1 MEEEKKKDEMEEQN
15 PKTPVGDGKKDEAGK
30 DPEPAPDKDP
40 LDEIKSAYEA
50 KLEEEK
56 KKAEALEAKIA
67 KREAVIADLL
77 NGEAKE
83 SMPTAFE
90 KIVERRNRQRKF

>member
-1 MEEEKKKDEMEEQN
+1 MEEENKDEIKEQK
-15 PKTPVGDGKKDEAGK
+15 PETTVGDGKKDEEGK
-30 DPEPAPDKDP
+30 DHEPATDKDP

>member
-1 MEEEKKKDEMEEQN
+1 MEEENKNEIKEQK
-15 PKTPVGDGKKDEAGK
+15 PETPVGDGKKDEEGK
-30 DPEPAPDKDP
+30 DPESSPDKDP

-50 KLEEEK
+50 KLEQEK

>member
-1 MEEEKKKDEMEEQN
+1 MEEEKKDEIKEQ
-15 PKTPVGDGKKDEAGK
+15 KAETHVDGEKKDEAGK
-30 DPEPAPDKDP
+30 QPDTPPKDP

>member
-1 MEEEKKKDEMEEQN
+1 MEEEKKKDEKEEQK
-15 PKTPVGDGKKDEAGK
+15 PPVDGEKKDEAGK
-30 DPEPAPDKDP
+30 QPDTTPDKDP

-83 SMPTAFE
+83 TMPTAFE

>member
-1 MEEEKKKDEMEEQN
+1 MEEENKDEIKEQK
-15 PKTPVGDGKKDEAGK
+15 PETPVGDGKKDEGAK

-56 KKAEALEAKIA
+56 KKAE
-67 KREAVIADLL
+67 V
-77 NGEAKE
+77 
-83 SMPTAFE
+83 
-90 KIVERRNRQRKF
+90 V

>member
-1 MEEEKKKDEMEEQN
+1 MEEENKDEIKEQ
-15 PKTPVGDGKKDEAGK
+15 KTPVGDGKKDEEGK

>member
-1 MEEEKKKDEMEEQN
+1 MEEEKKKDEKEEQK
-15 PKTPVGDGKKDEAGK
+15 PETPVGDGKKDEAGK
-30 DPEPAPDKDP
+30 QPDTPPDKDP

>member
-1 MEEEKKKDEMEEQN
+1 MEEENKKDEKEEQ
-15 PKTPVGDGKKDEAGK
+15 KTPVDGEKKDEAGK
-30 DPEPAPDKDP
+30 QPDTPPDKDP

>member
-1 MEEEKKKDEMEEQN
+1 MEEENKKEEKEEQKNPVDGEKKDEEGKQ
-15 PKTPVGDGKKDEAGK
+15 PDTP
-30 DPEPAPDKDP
+30 PDKDP

-56 KKAEALEAKIA
+56 KKSEALEAKIA

>member
-1 MEEEKKKDEMEEQN
+1 MEEEKKKDEKEEQ
-15 PKTPVGDGKKDEAGK
+15 KSPVGDEKKDEAGK
-30 DPEPAPDKDP
+30 QPDTPPDKDP

-90 KIVERRNRQRKF
+90 KIIERRNRQRKF

>member
-1 MEEEKKKDEMEEQN
+1 MEEEKKDEIKEQK
-15 PKTPVGDGKKDEAGK
+15 PETLVEGEKKDEAGK
-30 DPEPAPDKDP
+30 DPEPTPKDP

-83 SMPTAFE
+83 TMPTAFE
-90 KIVERRNRQRKF
+90 KIIERRNRQRKF

>member
-1 MEEEKKKDEMEEQN
+1 MEEEKKKDEKEEQ
-15 PKTPVGDGKKDEAGK
+15 KHPVDGEKKDEAGK
-30 DPEPAPDKDP
+30 QPDTPPDKDP

>member
-1 MEEEKKKDEMEEQN
+1 MEEEKKKDEKEEQKN
-15 PKTPVGDGKKDEAGK
+15 PVDGEKKDEAGK
-30 DPEPAPDKDP
+30 QPEPAPDKDP

>member
-1 MEEEKKKDEMEEQN
+1 MEEENKKEEKEEQK
-15 PKTPVGDGKKDEAGK
+15 PPVGDEKKDEAGK
-30 DPEPAPDKDP
+30 QPDTPPKDP
-40 LDEIKSAYEA
+40 LDEIKSAYEK

-56 KKAEALEAKIA
+56 KKSEALEAKIA

-90 KIVERRNRQRKF
+90 KIIERRNRQRKF

>member
-1 MEEEKKKDEMEEQN
+1 MEEEKKKDEKEEQ
-15 PKTPVGDGKKDEAGK
+15 KTPVDGEKKDEAGK
-30 DPEPAPDKDP
+30 QPDTPPDKDP

-83 SMPTAFE
+83 SMPTVFE
-90 KIVERRNRQRKF
+90 KIVERTNRQRKF

>member
-1 MEEEKKKDEMEEQN
+1 MEEEKKKDEKEEQK
-15 PKTPVGDGKKDEAGK
+15 PETPVGDGKKDEAGK
-30 DPEPAPDKDP
+30 QPDTPPKDP

>member
-1 MEEEKKKDEMEEQN
+1 MEEEKKKDEKEEQ
-15 PKTPVGDGKKDEAGK
+15 KTPVGDENKDEAGK
-30 DPEPAPDKDP
+30 QPDTTPDKDP
-40 LDEIKSAYEA
+40 LDEIKNAYEA

-83 SMPTAFE
+83 TMPTAFE

>member
-1 MEEEKKKDEMEEQN
+1 MEEEKKKDEKEEQ
-15 PKTPVGDGKKDEAGK
+15 KTPVGDEKKDEAGK
-30 DPEPAPDKDP
+30 QPDTTPDKDP

-56 KKAEALEAKIA
+56 KKAEVLEAKIA

-90 KIVERRNRQRKF
+90 KIIERRNRQRKF

>member
-1 MEEEKKKDEMEEQN
+1 MEEENKDEIKEQK
-15 PKTPVGDGKKDEAGK
+15 PETPVGDEKKDEAGK
-30 DPEPAPDKDP
+30 QPDTPPKDP

>member
-1 MEEEKKKDEMEEQN
+1 MEEEKKDEIKEQK
-15 PKTPVGDGKKDEAGK
+15 PETPVDGEKKDEAGK
-30 DPEPAPDKDP
+30 QPATPPKDP

-90 KIVERRNRQRKF
+90 KIIERRNRQRKF

>member
-1 MEEEKKKDEMEEQN
+1 MEEENKDEIKEQK
-15 PKTPVGDGKKDEAGK
+15 PETPVGDGKKDEGAK
-30 DPEPAPDKDP
+30 DPEPATKDP

>member
-1 MEEEKKKDEMEEQN
+1 MEEENKDEIKEQK
-15 PKTPVGDGKKDEAGK
+15 PETPVDGEKKDEAGK
-30 DPEPAPDKDP
+30 QPDTTTKDP
-40 LDEIKSAYEA
+40 LDEIKNAYEA

>member
-1 MEEEKKKDEMEEQN
+1 MEEENKDEIKEQK
-15 PKTPVGDGKKDEAGK
+15 PETLVGDGKKDEAGK
-30 DPEPAPDKDP
+30 QPDTPPKDP

-50 KLEEEK
+50 KLDEEK

-90 KIVERRNRQRKF
+90 KIIERRNRQRKF

>member
-1 MEEEKKKDEMEEQN
+1 MEEEKKKDEKEEQ
-15 PKTPVGDGKKDEAGK
+15 KTPVDGEKKDEAGK
-30 DPEPAPDKDP
+30 QPDTPPDKDP

-83 SMPTAFE
+83 TMPTAFE
-90 KIVERRNRQRKF
+90 KIIERRNRQRKF

>member
-1 MEEEKKKDEMEEQN
+1 MEEENKDEIKEQK
-15 PKTPVGDGKKDEAGK
+15 PETPVGDGKKDEAGK
-30 DPEPAPDKDP
+30 QPDTPPKDP

-50 KLEEEK
+50 KLDEEK

-90 KIVERRNRQRKF
+90 KIVVRRNR

>member
-1 MEEEKKKDEMEEQN
+1 MEEEKKKDEKEEQ
-15 PKTPVGDGKKDEAGK
+15 KTPVDGEKKEEGK
-30 DPEPAPDKDP
+30 QPEPTPDKDP

>member
-1 MEEEKKKDEMEEQN
+1 MEEENKDEIKEQK
-15 PKTPVGDGKKDEAGK
+15 PETPVGDEKKGEEGKQ
-30 DPEPAPDKDP
+30 PEPAPDKDP

>member
-1 MEEEKKKDEMEEQN
+1 MEEENKDEIKEQK
-15 PKTPVGDGKKDEAGK
+15 PETPVGDEKKDEAGK
-30 DPEPAPDKDP
+30 QPDTPTDKDP

>member
-1 MEEEKKKDEMEEQN
+1 MEEENKDEIKEQK
-15 PKTPVGDGKKDEAGK
+15 PETPVDGEKKDEAGK
-30 DPEPAPDKDP
+30 QPDTPPKDP

>member
-1 MEEEKKKDEMEEQN
+1 MEEEKKKDEKEEQK
-15 PKTPVGDGKKDEAGK
+15 PPVDGEKKDEEGK
-30 DPEPAPDKDP
+30 DPEPTPDKDP

>member
-1 MEEEKKKDEMEEQN
+1 MEEENKKDEKEEQ
-15 PKTPVGDGKKDEAGK
+15 KTPVDGEKKDEAGK
-30 DPEPAPDKDP
+30 QPDTPPDKDP

-90 KIVERRNRQRKF
+90 KIIERRNRQRKF

>member
-1 MEEEKKKDEMEEQN
+1 MEEEKKKDEKEEQK
-15 PKTPVGDGKKDEAGK
+15 PPVGDEKKDEASK
-30 DPEPAPDKDP
+30 QPDTPPDKDP

-90 KIVERRNRQRKF
+90 KIIERRNRQRKF

>member
-1 MEEEKKKDEMEEQN
+1 MEEENK
-15 PKTPVGDGKKDEAGK
+15 
-30 DPEPAPDKDP
+30 
-40 LDEIKSAYEA
+40 DEIKSAYEA
-50 KLEEEK
+50 KLDEEK

-90 KIVERRNRQRKF
+90 KIIERRNRQRKF

>member
-1 MEEEKKKDEMEEQN
+1 MEEENKDEIKEQK
-15 PKTPVGDGKKDEAGK
+15 PETPVGDEKKDEEGK

-50 KLEEEK
+50 KLAEEK
-56 KKAEALEAKIA
+56 KKSEALEAKIA

>member
-1 MEEEKKKDEMEEQN
+1 MEEEKKKDEKEEQ
-15 PKTPVGDGKKDEAGK
+15 KTPVDGEKKDEAGK
-30 DPEPAPDKDP
+30 QPDTPPDKDP

>member
-1 MEEEKKKDEMEEQN
+1 MEEEKKKDEKEEQK
-15 PKTPVGDGKKDEAGK
+15 PPVGDEKKDEAGK
-30 DPEPAPDKDP
+30 QPDTPPDKDP

>member
-1 MEEEKKKDEMEEQN
+1 MEEENKDEIKEQKPETPVDGKKKDEER
-15 PKTPVGDGKKDEAGK
+15 K

-40 LDEIKSAYEA
+40 LDEIKSAYEK

-56 KKAEALEAKIA
+56 KKSEALEAKIA